1 MLRNVKTFSKDQR
14 VTKQHRQNLKLNLFP
29 PKHKFLTSVPCHYQY
44 TRLQIYYF
52 IRCCLLALFFFK
64 LLSLPSFGLSKYSLS
79 SIFLCISL
87 KVYML
92 YLHIVVKFIKKFIP
106 YILCT
111 ILTLINKL
119 YTSPW
124 RHMILRTFWVS
135 TYIHLSSIYLSTYL
149 SISTHAHI
157 YIQQFGGMHC
167 ILWHQFFKDVIH
179 YVSCSI

>member
-29 PKHKFLTSVPCHYQY
+29 PKHKFLTSVLCHYQY

-52 IRCCLLALFFFK
+52 MRYCLLALFFSNFCPC
-64 LLSLPSFGLSKYSLS
+64 LLLALVNTLCN

-124 RHMILRTFWVS
+124 RHMILRTF
-135 TYIHLSSIYLSTYL
+135 
-149 SISTHAHI
+149 
-157 YIQQFGGMHC
+157 
-167 ILWHQFFKDVIH
+167 
-179 YVSCSI
+179 

>member
-44 TRLQIYYF
+44 TMLQIYYF
-52 IRCCLLALFFFK
+52 IRCCLLALFFSNFCPC
-64 LLSLPSFGLSKYSLS
+64 LLLALVNT
-79 SIFLCISL
+79 LCHLFFCVSL
-87 KVYML
+87 KVYLL

-124 RHMILRTFWVS
+124 RHMILRTF
-135 TYIHLSSIYLSTYL
+135 
-149 SISTHAHI
+149 
-157 YIQQFGGMHC
+157 
-167 ILWHQFFKDVIH
+167 
-179 YVSCSI
+179 